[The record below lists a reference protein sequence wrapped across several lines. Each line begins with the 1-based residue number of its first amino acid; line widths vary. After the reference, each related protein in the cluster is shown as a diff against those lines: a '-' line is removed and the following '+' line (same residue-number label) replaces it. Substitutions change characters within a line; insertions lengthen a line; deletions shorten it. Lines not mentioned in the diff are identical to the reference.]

1 MFLLLSWSDGRFWS
15 LSICVTQPVCLDLK
29 SLLIKRTPR
38 LWTFSSFSISA
49 TEYGS
54 QTAAAYSR
62 DERTSARYAA
72 RLVCIGQFCRFL
84 LTKPKVELALL
95 QTLLMWVFHLM
106 SFDIITP
113 RYGFAGTSF
122 RKVLS
127 SWLFIESM

>member
-38 LWTFSSFSISA
+38 LWTFSSFSVSA

-62 DERTSARYAA
+62 DERTSARYAG
-72 RLVCIGQFCRFL
+72 RLVCIG
-84 LTKPKVELALL
+84 
-95 QTLLMWVFHLM
+95 
-106 SFDIITP
+106 SFVN
-113 RYGFAGTSF
+113 FF
-122 RKVLS
+122 
-127 SWLFIESM
+127 